1 MPLDYHIDINRLGRT
16 FLRDPSLNMSA
27 LHEEQEGLQ
36 SQFNYIERMEIE
48 ENVDDDV
55 VIIEADEK
63 NGKVINLNIKLY
75 YIIIQ

>member
-1 MPLDYHIDINRLGRT
+1 
-16 FLRDPSLNMSA
+16 MSA

>member
-1 MPLDYHIDINRLGRT
+1 MDYHIDINRLGRT

>member
-1 MPLDYHIDINRLGRT
+1 LPLDYHIDINRLGRT